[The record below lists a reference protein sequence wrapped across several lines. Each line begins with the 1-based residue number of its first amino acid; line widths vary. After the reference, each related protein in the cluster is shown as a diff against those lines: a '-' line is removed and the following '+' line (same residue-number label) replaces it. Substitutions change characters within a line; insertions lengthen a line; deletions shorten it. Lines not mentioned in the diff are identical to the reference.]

1 MPARQPDLIDHLVG
15 QNIKYFRCA
24 IHMSQDELGTLSGVT
39 FQQIQKYEN
48 AKNWIPASRLFIIS
62 KALNRMIDEFFAV
75 RDFVQPSKG
84 RIRRQPP

>member
-1 MPARQPDLIDHLVG
+1 
-15 QNIKYFRCA
+15 
-24 IHMSQDELGTLSGVT
+24 MSQDELGTLSGVT

-48 AKNWIPASRLFIIS
+48 AKNRIPASRLFIIS
-62 KALNRMIDEFFAV
+62 KALNRMIDEFFVV